1 MYCSFAL
8 STRQSHEVLKAE
20 TTHIMGETN
29 SKPISE
35 IVITMTGPILGL
47 VSSTSS
53 IVVLNL
59 YLKDLHVIMKN
70 LLNVLSAHS
79 IIASISTIAIESY
92 VNYTNDRRLETC
104 TMSFQAIFPSYC
116 ITCGM
121 FSYMSVVRYYLASK
135 MQELEAVKDWKLYL
149 VAGIIFASEHAYI
162 PISYLLAI
170 NFDIPSGA
178 TECAGNNGKN

>member
-1 MYCSFAL
+1 
-8 STRQSHEVLKAE
+8 
-20 TTHIMGETN
+20 MGETN

-35 IVITMTGPILGL
+35 IVITMTGPIPGL

-92 VNYTNDRRLETC
+92 VNYTNDHTL
-104 TMSFQAIFPSYC
+104 SFQAIFPSYG

-135 MQELEAVKDWKLYL
+135 TQELEAVKAWKLYFM
-149 VAGIIFASEHAYI
+149 AGIIFSSEHAYI

-178 TECAGNNGKN
+178 TECAGNNGKNQFCKNLKT

>member
-1 MYCSFAL
+1 
-8 STRQSHEVLKAE
+8 
-20 TTHIMGETN
+20 
-29 SKPISE
+29 
-35 IVITMTGPILGL
+35 MTGPILGL
-47 VSSTSS
+47 ISSTSS

-59 YLKDLHVIMKN
+59 YLKNLHVIMKN

-92 VNYTNDRRLETC
+92 VNYTNDHTLETC

-116 ITCGM
+116 ITCCM

-135 MQELEAVKDWKLYL
+135 TQELEALKDWKFYS

-170 NFDIPSGA
+170 NFDIPNGA
-178 TECAGNNGKN
+178 TECAGNIYKTDILKGKIKQTSFYS

>member
-1 MYCSFAL
+1 MLGFQSSKYDLPLNGPQWTSQKYTSCKLKNHNTLIWFKPVYSAEFLFWAL
-8 STRQSHEVLKAE
+8 RS
-20 TTHIMGETN
+20 
-29 SKPISE
+29 
-35 IVITMTGPILGL
+35 
-47 VSSTSS
+47 
-53 IVVLNL
+53 
-59 YLKDLHVIMKN
+59 
-70 LLNVLSAHS
+70 
-79 IIASISTIAIESY
+79 SISTIAIESY

-135 MQELEAVKDWKLYL
+135 MQELEAVKALKLYL

-170 NFDIPSGA
+170 DFDIPSGA
-178 TECAGNNGKN
+178 TECAGNNGKRSIL